1 MGKIRK
7 IILPTL
13 LGLAAYYAF
22 FGGEYS
28 LLELRHARAEIQAQE
43 EELSVLR
50 EEVVYLRARADSLEN
65 DPTTL
70 ERLARERYG
79 MILPGEVLYL
89 FNEPRDS
96 AGDTIQ

>member
-1 MGKIRK
+1 MRK

-28 LLELRHARAEIQAQE
+28 LLELRHARAEIQTQE

>member
-1 MGKIRK
+1 MRK
-7 IILPTL
+7 LILPTL

-43 EELSVLR
+43 KELSVLR

-65 DPTTL
+65 DPATL

-79 MILPGEVLYL
+79 MIRDGEVLYL

-96 AGDTIQ
+96 VGDTIQ

>member
-1 MGKIRK
+1 VGKIRK

-65 DPTTL
+65 DPATL

-79 MILPGEVLYL
+79 MIRPGEVLYL